1 MVRLHV
7 LEEKHM
13 VERLYRFTVDKR
25 KRENQLSE
33 KIAVV
38 PGSFDP
44 VTNGHLD
51 IIKRAADV
59 FDIVYVAVLNNS
71 SKQPLFNVEER
82 IQLIAE
88 VTKQF
93 PNIRIE
99 SSSGLLIEYAQQ
111 KKAQAIVR
119 GLRAVSDFE
128 YEMQITSMNRVLDEH
143 IETFFIMTKNQYSF
157 LSSSIVKEV
166 AKYGGNVSELV
177 PKVVEQALKEKFNTK

>member
-1 MVRLHV
+1 M
-7 LEEKHM
+7 
-13 VERLYRFTVDKR
+13 
-25 KRENQLSE
+25 SE

-44 VTNGHLD
+44 ITKGHLD
-51 IIKRAADV
+51 IIGRAADV

-71 SKQPLFNVEER
+71 AKQPLFSIEER
-82 IQLIAE
+82 MALIKE
-88 VTKQF
+88 VTKDF

-99 SSSGLLIEYAQQ
+99 SSSGLLIDYA
-111 KKAQAIVR
+111 KEKNAKAIVR

-128 YEMQITSMNRVLDEH
+128 YEMQITSMNRVLDEN

-166 AKYGGNVSELV
+166 AKYGGDVRELV
-177 PKVVEQALKEKFNTK
+177 PAIVDQALKAKFNN

>member
-1 MVRLHV
+1 M
-7 LEEKHM
+7 
-13 VERLYRFTVDKR
+13 DKG
-25 KRENQLSE
+25 KREKSLSE

-44 VTNGHLD
+44 ITNGHLD

-71 SKQPLFNVEER
+71 SKKPLFTIDER
-82 IQLIAE
+82 MALIAE
-88 VTKQF
+88 VTKDIS
-93 PNIRIE
+93 NIRIE
-99 SSSGLLIEYAQQ
+99 SSSGLLIDYAQA
-111 KKAQAIVR
+111 KNAKAIVR

-128 YEMQITSMNRVLDEH
+128 YEMQITSMNRFLDES

-166 AKYGGNVSELV
+166 AQYGGSVTGLV
-177 PKVVEQALKEKFNTK
+177 PSEVESALLQKFNKK